1 MDELENFKI
10 SYLSKQPTIN
20 FCVPSSNPLMFIDG
34 ISGLTLYRENNFQ
47 VQLFICEPN
56 INIPE
61 HTHPNIDSFELFLY
75 GMKFTHSGKTIID
88 SDMALKEKNKIP
100 FCSYQT
106 IRVKP
111 NDWHGGVSSKNGGA
125 FISIQHWLNDTK
137 PTHVSND
144 WQGEVVG
151 KKHKQ
156 QLNMQEELWWIR

>member
-1 MDELENFKI
+1 MDQLKNKDDLKEFKNW
-10 SYLSKQPTIN
+10 YFKNNTIKTP
-20 FCVPSSNPLMFIDG
+20 FDNPLMFIDG
-34 ISGLTLYRENNFQ
+34 IAGITLYRKKPFQ

-125 FISIQHWLNDTK
+125 FISIQHWLNNTK
-137 PTHVSND
+137 PRHVSDD

-156 QLNMQEELWWIR
+156 QLNMQEAL

>member
-10 SYLSKQPTIN
+10 WYLSKQPTIN
-20 FCVPSSNPLMFIDG
+20 FCVPFSNPLMFIDG

-137 PTHVSND
+137 PTHVSDD

-156 QLNMQEELWWIR
+156 QLNMQEAL

>member
-1 MDELENFKI
+1 MMDELENFKI
-10 SYLSKQPTIN
+10 SYLSKKPTIN
-20 FCVPSSNPLMFIDG
+20 FCVPFSNPLMFIDG

-137 PTHVSND
+137 PTHVSDD

-156 QLNMQEELWWIR
+156 QLNMQEAL